1 VMDLLATYY
10 ARGAL
15 ELEEYETRVEAATR
29 SQSRGELESLLAN
42 LPALPRHEAAGAG
55 ARSAPDSE
63 AAGYDVSVNAGDVRP
78 SQTLASIFSGVSRR
92 GEWYPA
98 RSTQVVAFFG
108 GVDIDLTH
116 AHLAE
121 GVSTI
126 TVLCAFGGVSIV
138 VPPGVNVE
146 VNGVGIF
153 GAFDNKVPETRR
165 GSGPTI
171 RIDGLCVFG
180 GTDVRQKKPKR
191 G

>member
-1 VMDLLATYY
+1 MELDEYGTRSTDEVRERVMDLLATYY

-42 LPALPRHEAAGAG
+42 LPALPRHESAGAG

-108 GVDIDLTH
+108 GVD
-116 AHLAE
+116 
-121 GVSTI
+121 
-126 TVLCAFGGVSIV
+126 FGGVSIV